1 MSFLSPYLLFALPLA
16 ALPVIIHMIHLHR
29 RRTVPWAAT
38 MFLLL
43 AQKMNRGFS
52 KLRQFL
58 ILAARVLAV
67 LGLIFVMSRPLA
79 GGWLGLT
86 GGSPDTVLVLLD
98 RSASMEQQ
106 NLTTG
111 ISKRSAAL
119 TKMADGIEEMFGSN
133 TKVVLIDS
141 ATNAPTEISN
151 VKAMVD
157 VPVTAATDS
166 TADLPAML
174 QAALDYLTA
183 NSLGR
188 TDIWIA
194 SDLRQSDWNATGGR
208 WEALRAA
215 FAKMEAVRFHV
226 LAFPEVDEKNLSV
239 SVENLTRRETAD
251 KAELMFD
258 IRLRRANSE
267 GGDAEVPMTLVVN
280 GARSSLSATLKETEL
295 LIQGHTISID
305 KALKRGWGRV
315 ELPADASASDNR
327 FHFVF
332 DVPVPP
338 LSVIISD
345 DSESSDPAKAALSA
359 AGEGARKQEV
369 KVLSATRASEI
380 DWDRTGL
387 IVWQAALPESTD
399 LLAQQLLNHVAQG
412 RSVLFMPPSGAVNQA
427 NFMGLSWGEW
437 RNLERKKEQS
447 SAVEWWRTSDGLLAN
462 ARSGQVLPLGELE
475 VSRYRQIIGE
485 GVTLARLAD
494 GESMLVQASSN
505 GGGLA
510 AFLAT
515 TPSSAGSSLA
525 RDGVVWFAMLQRAL
539 VQGGKGL
546 GNALQREAGVR
557 ALQADLTWSPVEDA
571 GILSSLLAL
580 RSGIVTSGD
589 RSTALNRPLTEDAP
603 LLLSD
608 ETLAELFQGLQF
620 HRVDDS
626 VDSGEDLANE
636 VWRTFLLL
644 MAAALLLEAFLCLPK
659 RKAPS
664 PEARMEGMAS

>member
-16 ALPVIIHMIHLHR
+16 ALPVIIHLIHLHR

-86 GGSPDTVLVLLD
+86 GGAPDTVLVLLD

-267 GGDAEVPMTLVVN
+267 GGDAEVPMTLVIN

-399 LLAQQLLNHVAQG
+399 VLAQQLLNHVAQG